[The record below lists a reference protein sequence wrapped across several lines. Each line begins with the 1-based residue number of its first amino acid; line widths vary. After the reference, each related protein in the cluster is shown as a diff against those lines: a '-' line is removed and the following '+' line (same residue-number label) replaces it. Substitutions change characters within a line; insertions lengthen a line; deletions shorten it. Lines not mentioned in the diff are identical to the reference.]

1 MDADSDGTI
10 TCDEMYSYLYT
21 LSLVWEANESK
32 QSGGSILEGHSSSDA
47 THAAAASHASTIQ
60 FVLLHPGARCFAT
73 ISVPRSKG
81 KAAQEKGS
89 EEGGDVSTMLRER
102 APAATRPRDA
112 EHSLQ
117 RQKHCVP
124 LVAEIKAWWN
134 SAEPVLH
141 NDKAAQPLQHTC
153 NNNHKPRKPLCAPTS
168 IITCLS
174 GPQALV
180 LPASPLQTHPPPYSQ
195 SHTH

>member
-32 QSGGSILEGHSSSDA
+32 QSGGSILEGPSKSDA

-60 FVLLHPGARCFAT
+60 FVLLHTGARCFAT

-81 KAAQEKGS
+81 KETQEKGS
-89 EEGGDVSTMLRER
+89 EEGGDVSTMLREG
-102 APAATRPRDA
+102 AHAATLARGA

-117 RQKHCVP
+117 RQKRI
-124 LVAEIKAWWN
+124 LLYLRMLLTTRL
-134 SAEPVLH
+134 SVL
-141 NDKAAQPLQHTC
+141 ATRVRLT
-153 NNNHKPRKPLCAPTS
+153 PRNAME
-168 IITCLS
+168 
-174 GPQALV
+174 Q
-180 LPASPLQTHPPPYSQ
+180 
-195 SHTH
+195 